1 MALVEVEG
9 LHKSFKDNHVL
20 RGVSFAVDEGEV
32 LAIIGPSG
40 SGKTTMLRCVN
51 LLERP
56 DEGRITVAGQALCN
70 PGPDGKTTFA
80 PRSEIRQAREHMGM
94 VFQRFNLFPHM
105 TAMQNIMEAPVNVK
119 GTKKEAAKD
128 RAQEL
133 LEAVGLGHK
142 ADSYP
147 LQLSGGQQQ
156 RVAIAR
162 ALAMDPKLMLFDE
175 VTSSVDPELA
185 GEILLV
191 MKRLALAGMTMLV
204 VTHEMGF
211 AAEVADRVMFIDHG
225 VIQEEGPAD
234 EVLSKPQQP
243 RTQAFLKAVLER
255 APMADDE
262 DSKAAVAASDEL
274 VEEMLIGHDL
284 RHEDDEEED

>member
-1 MALVEVEG
+1 MALVQVEG
-9 LHKSFKDNHVL
+9 LHKSFDDNHVL
-20 RGVSFAVDEGEV
+20 QGVSFEVDQGEV

-56 DEGRITVAGQALCN
+56 DEGRIEV
-70 PGPDGKTTFA
+70 DGKVLVETLGNGETKFA
-80 PRSEIRQAREHMGM
+80 SRQEIRRAREEMGM

-105 TAMQNIMEAPVNVK
+105 TALQNVVEAPVNVK
-119 GTKKEAAKD
+119 GVKREAA
-128 RAQEL
+128 RERGREL
-133 LEAVGLGHK
+133 LSAVGLGHK
-142 ADSYP
+142 ADAYP

-162 ALAMDPKLMLFDE
+162 ALAMEPKLMLFDE
-175 VTSSVDPELA
+175 VTSAVDPELA

-191 MKRLALAGMTMLV
+191 MKRLARAGMTMLV

-211 AAEVADRVMFIDHG
+211 ANEVADRVIFIDHG
-225 VIQEEGPAD
+225 VIQEEGPAR
-234 EVLSKPQQP
+234 EVLSRPQQP

-255 APMADDE
+255 APMAEDE
-262 DSKAAVAASDEL
+262 EEEKAISAADSV
-274 VEEMLIGHDL
+274 VEEMLLGHDG
-284 RHEDDEEED
+284 RDEDDDGS

>member
-1 MALVEVEG
+1 MALVKVEG

-20 RGVSFAVDEGEV
+20 RGVDFSVDQGEV

-56 DEGRITVAGQALCN
+56 DEGRIEV
-70 PGPDGKTTFA
+70 DGKVLCEPGSDGKISFA
-80 PRSEIRQAREHMGM
+80 PRSDIRHAREEMGM

-105 TAMQNIMEAPVNVK
+105 TALQNVIEAPVNVK
-119 GTKKEAAKD
+119 GVKKDAA
-128 RAQEL
+128 RARAENL
-133 LEAVGLGHK
+133 LEAVGLAHK
-142 ADSYP
+142 AGAYP

-175 VTSSVDPELA
+175 VTSAVDPELA

-191 MKRLALAGMTMLV
+191 MKRLAKAGMTMLV
-204 VTHEMGF
+204 VTHEMCF
-211 AAEVADRVMFIDHG
+211 AAEVADRVIFIDHG
-225 VIQEEGPAD
+225 VIQEEGSAK
-234 EVLSKPQQP
+234 EVLSRPKQP

-255 APMADDE
+255 APMAEDE
-262 DSKAAVAASDEL
+262 EEEASIAASDQV
-274 VEEMLIGHDL
+274 VEELLLGHEV
-284 RHEDDEEED
+284 RHDDEESA

>member
-1 MALVEVEG
+1 MALIKVEN

-20 RGVSFAVDEGEV
+20 RGVSFEVEKGDV

-40 SGKTTMLRCVN
+40 SGKTTMLRCIN

-56 DEGRITVAGQALCN
+56 DQGRIEVDGKTLCE
-70 PGPDGKTTFA
+70 PGPDGAIRFA
-80 PRSEIRQAREHMGM
+80 PRPEIRHSREETGM

-105 TAMQNIMEAPVNVK
+105 TALQNIVEAPIKVK
-119 GTKKEAAKD
+119 GVPKEAAIA
-128 RAQEL
+128 RAHEL
-133 LEAVGLGHK
+133 LEAVGLANK
-142 ADSYP
+142 ADAYP
-147 LQLSGGQQQ
+147 LRLSGGQQQ

-162 ALAMDPKLMLFDE
+162 ALAMEPKLMLFDE
-175 VTSSVDPELA
+175 VTSAVDPELA

-211 AAEVADRVMFIDHG
+211 AAEVADRVIFVDHG
-225 VIQEEGPAD
+225 VIQEQGPAR
-234 EVLSKPQQP
+234 EVLSRPKQA

-255 APMADDE
+255 APMAE
-262 DSKAAVAASDEL
+262 EEGTSEEVSDEEAEELL
-274 VEEMLIGHDL
+274 V
-284 RHEDDEEED
+284 RHELSDDDGEG